1 MFIVYELDTWLRDS
15 NMDSTLRDFLFG
27 AVKLAK
33 NTNPEKYGNIGY
45 GIVFDANSQFP
56 LLIGEWGKN
65 VVIFG
70 VDNSPAKYVDNR
82 KKISQLLVKDQQLDL
97 MIPQ

>member
-1 MFIVYELDTWLRDS
+1 MFIVYELGTWSRDS
-15 NMDSTLRDFLFG
+15 NMDSTLGDFLFG